1 MKKINGWI
9 KSNDQRDYRFDISS
23 LNDPSDLFSYYQSKP
38 PPHHSKLNKKKERRR
53 FFLIKKQNK

>member
-23 LNDPSDLFSYYQSKP
+23 LNDPSDLFSYYQSQL
-38 PPHHSKLNKKKERRR
+38 PHHSKLNKKKEEEEEG
-53 FFLIKKQNK
+53 FS